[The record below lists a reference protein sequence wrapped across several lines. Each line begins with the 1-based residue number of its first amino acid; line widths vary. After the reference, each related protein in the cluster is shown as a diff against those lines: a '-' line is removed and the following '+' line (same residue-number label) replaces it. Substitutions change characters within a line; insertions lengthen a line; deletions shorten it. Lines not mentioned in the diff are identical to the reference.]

1 MRERMKKKVL
11 IDEIMRFC
19 FKYGIITNTVQVEI
33 IKRNIEEQL
42 HDVAF
47 VENLIN
53 TIFVKAKRFRNLGN
67 KKVVRLIIELEKLRL
82 ELENQAPKKF

>member
-1 MRERMKKKVL
+1 MKKKVL

-33 IKRNIEEQL
+33 IKRNVEEQL

-53 TIFVKAKRFRNLGN
+53 TIFVKAKRFKNLGN

>member
-1 MRERMKKKVL
+1 MK
-11 IDEIMRFC
+11 FC

-33 IKRNIEEQL
+33 IKRNVEEQL
-42 HDVAF
+42 HNVAF

-53 TIFVKAKRFRNLGN
+53 TIFVKAKQFKNLGN

-82 ELENQAPKKF
+82 ELEDQAPKKF